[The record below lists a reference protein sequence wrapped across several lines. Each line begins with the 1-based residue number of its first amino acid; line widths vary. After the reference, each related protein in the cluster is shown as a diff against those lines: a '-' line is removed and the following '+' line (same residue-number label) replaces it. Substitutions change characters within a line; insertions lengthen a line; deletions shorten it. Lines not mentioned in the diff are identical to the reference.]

1 MNQAMNKLQGMD
13 RNRKEVIQVRTQKN
27 DLKAQYIF
35 TINWHNITHSK
46 RSLLKTST
54 ITRHLLLSFR
64 NLQKA
69 TLNDKNGMLRHSYLR
84 VGEDISLRHFI
95 APSFEFLLCFSV
107 YLCTLFPV
115 WLDVDSTERSRGMVI
130 RPTNKGIKY
139 KDIQTNRAKTQRR
152 KQ

>member
-1 MNQAMNKLQGMD
+1 MPHMNQAMNKLQGMD

-84 VGEDISLRHFI
+84 VGEDISLLHFI
-95 APSFEFLLCFSV
+95 APSFEFLLCLSV
-107 YLCTLFPV
+107 FLCTLFPV
-115 WLDVDSTERSRGMVI
+115 WLDV
-130 RPTNKGIKY
+130 
-139 KDIQTNRAKTQRR
+139 
-152 KQ
+152 